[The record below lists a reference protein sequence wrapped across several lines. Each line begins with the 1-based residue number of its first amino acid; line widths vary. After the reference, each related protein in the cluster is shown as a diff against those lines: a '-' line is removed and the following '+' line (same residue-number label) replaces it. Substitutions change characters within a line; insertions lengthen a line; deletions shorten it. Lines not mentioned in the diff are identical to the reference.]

1 VNTTRNLAKV
11 FATALRGAAQDL
23 RAEVVLPPED
33 GEGEIRCRHAL
44 ESIEAVADELAAF
57 AARPDPDG
65 GTS

>member
-11 FATALRGAAQDL
+11 FATALRGATQDL
-23 RAEVVLPPED
+23 RAEVVLPED

-65 GTS
+65 GPS